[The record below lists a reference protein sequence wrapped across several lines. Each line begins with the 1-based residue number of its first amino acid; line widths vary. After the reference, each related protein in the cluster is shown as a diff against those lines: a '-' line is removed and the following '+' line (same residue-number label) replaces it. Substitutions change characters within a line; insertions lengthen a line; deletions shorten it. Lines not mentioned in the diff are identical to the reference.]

1 MVTAFANMFAEN
13 FDLLLSVHGSAAT
26 LTVGKVAY
34 EVCGIW
40 QRGRLDHDDARGWD
54 ATEDDGTFYVI
65 LPAGVRAFVGESTL
79 DVEGELYRVMGAY
92 RQSHGVTVM
101 TCSRTEYHNVGDVAR
116 D

>member
-1 MVTAFANMFAEN
+1 MMTAFANMFAEN
-13 FDLLLSVHGSAAT
+13 FSLLLSVHGSAAT
-26 LTVGKVAY
+26 LTVGKTAY

-40 QRGRLDHDDARGWD
+40 QRGKLDFDDARGWD

-65 LPAGVRAFVGESTL
+65 LPAGVRANVGESTL
-79 DVEGELYRVMGAY
+79 DVDGELYRVMGAY

-101 TCSRTEYHNVGDVAR
+101 TCERTEYLNVGDVPR